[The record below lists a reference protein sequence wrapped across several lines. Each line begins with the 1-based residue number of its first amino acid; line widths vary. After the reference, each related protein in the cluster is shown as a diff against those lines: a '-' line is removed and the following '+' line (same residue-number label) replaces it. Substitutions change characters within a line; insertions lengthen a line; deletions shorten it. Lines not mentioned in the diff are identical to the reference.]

1 MRAVSPSY
9 KINEKMKIKKIKMK
23 HLIDDDDDGT
33 HQSSSSSSSPLL
45 SSSPLST

>member
-23 HLIDDDDDGT
+23 HLIDDDGT